1 MGLVGVHPLRQ
12 RAAGKQLRRGRRVG
26 GVLQRQGRNVQNG
39 VLGSDYQ
46 PLHQVLQLAHV
57 AGPIVLLQ
65 KSQKA
70 GAAGEG
76 LVVLPAEAGQELVG
90 HGDDV
95 LLPLPQGGDVD
106 ADDVQPVEEIGP
118 EQTALHRLLQIAVGG
133 NDQPEVQLDLLGAGE
148 ALNGL
153 LLNQLQELGLDMGG
167 QLADLIQEQRAVV
180 GQLDLA
186 DLAGGGGPGE
196 GALLIAEQ
204 L

>member
-1 MGLVGVHPLRQ
+1 M
-12 RAAGKQLRRGRRVG
+12 
-26 GVLQRQGRNVQNG
+26 
-39 VLGSDYQ
+39 
-46 PLHQVLQLAHV
+46 
-57 AGPIVLLQ
+57 
-65 KSQKA
+65 
-70 GAAGEG
+70 
-76 LVVLPAEAGQELVG
+76 G

-133 NDQPEVQLDLLGAGE
+133 NDQLGAGE

>member
-1 MGLVGVHPLRQ
+1 MLNVVVMVSGGGTNLQAIIDNIESGQIRNARIAAVISNNANAYALERAKKHGIPAVCISPKDFSSRQ
-12 RAAGKQLRRGRRVG
+12 EF
-26 GVLQRQGRNVQNG
+26 N
-39 VLGSDYQ
+39 
-46 PLHQVLQLAHV
+46 
-57 AGPIVLLQ
+57 
-65 KSQKA
+65 
-70 GAAGEG
+70 
-76 LVVLPAEAGQELVG
+76 EAFLEK
-90 HGDDV
+90 
-95 LLPLPQGGDVD
+95 
-106 ADDVQPVEEIGP
+106 VEEIGP

>member
-1 MGLVGVHPLRQ
+1 MYSPQ
-12 RAAGKQLRRGRRVG
+12 KRA
-26 GVLQRQGRNVQNG
+26 RNWW
-39 VLGSDYQ
+39 
-46 PLHQVLQLAHV
+46 A
-57 AGPIVLLQ
+57 
-65 KSQKA
+65 
-70 GAAGEG
+70 
-76 LVVLPAEAGQELVG
+76 

>member
-1 MGLVGVHPLRQ
+1 M
-12 RAAGKQLRRGRRVG
+12 
-26 GVLQRQGRNVQNG
+26 
-39 VLGSDYQ
+39 
-46 PLHQVLQLAHV
+46 
-57 AGPIVLLQ
+57 
-65 KSQKA
+65 
-70 GAAGEG
+70 
-76 LVVLPAEAGQELVG
+76 
-90 HGDDV
+90 
-95 LLPLPQGGDVD
+95 D

-167 QLADLIQEQRAVV
+167 QLTDLIQEQRAVV

>member
-1 MGLVGVHPLRQ
+1 MYSPQ
-12 RAAGKQLRRGRRVG
+12 KRA
-26 GVLQRQGRNVQNG
+26 RNWW
-39 VLGSDYQ
+39 
-46 PLHQVLQLAHV
+46 A
-57 AGPIVLLQ
+57 
-65 KSQKA
+65 
-70 GAAGEG
+70 
-76 LVVLPAEAGQELVG
+76 
-90 HGDDV
+90 HGDDI

-180 GQLDLA
+180 GPA
-186 DLAGGGGPGE
+186 RSCRSCRRRRPR
-196 GALLIAEQ
+196 
-204 L
+204 

>member
-1 MGLVGVHPLRQ
+1 M
-12 RAAGKQLRRGRRVG
+12 
-26 GVLQRQGRNVQNG
+26 
-39 VLGSDYQ
+39 
-46 PLHQVLQLAHV
+46 
-57 AGPIVLLQ
+57 
-65 KSQKA
+65 
-70 GAAGEG
+70 
-76 LVVLPAEAGQELVG
+76 G

-167 QLADLIQEQRAVV
+167 QLADLIQEDRSTVRQFKQSDFSLFFRPGKCPAFIAK
-180 GQLDLA
+180 QLTL
-186 DLAGGGGPGE
+186 
-196 GALLIAEQ
+196 
-204 L
+204 